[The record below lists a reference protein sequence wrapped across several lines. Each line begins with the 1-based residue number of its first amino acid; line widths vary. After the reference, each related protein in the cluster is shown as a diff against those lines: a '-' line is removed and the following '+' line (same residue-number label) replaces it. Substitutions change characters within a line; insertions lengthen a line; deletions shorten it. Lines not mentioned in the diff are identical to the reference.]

1 MRYPSYPLVTHDPY
15 FSIWSATDNLN
26 ESWPKHWTGTN
37 HELCGIIRI
46 DEKPYAYLG
55 APGGI
60 DKMTQTSV
68 NVTPTRTIYTFKQD
82 GVKLT
87 LTFLTPA
94 LPQKLDILS
103 RSLTYVV
110 YDLEAMDNQPHDVQI
125 YLDLAG
131 ELCVND
137 AQDEVSPAGFA
148 IESMGLL
155 SFTPAQ
161 PKMLQKVGDNLRI
174 EWGRVYLGFPHKFSP
189 DATIAPRAEL
199 RSTFKDSGLLPQNDF
214 LEPTCTIRHPKL
226 AAATA
231 FDLLVE
237 PGSSESAH
245 LIVAYDDIHSLEFL
259 RQRLDAYWR
268 KDGKTFAEMLND
280 AEDQFQQLRDECVA
294 FDDKLLADCAA
305 AGGDDYADLCAI
317 AYRQAIAA
325 HKLVAAADGT
335 PLFFSKEN
343 FSNGCIC
350 TVDITYPSAPLFLL
364 TQPKLLKGMMIPILE
379 YASLDRWKFNFA
391 PHDLGTYPLAN
402 GQVYGGGEK
411 SEVNQMPVEE
421 SGNMLILA
429 GALLEFE
436 KDIDFVAKYWNLLK
450 TWADYLL
457 EKGYDPENQ
466 LCTDDFAGHLAH
478 NTNLSIKAIMAMAA
492 FSKIAKALGKQDI
505 ADQFMNAAKNAA
517 EKWQVDALD
526 DHGAYRL
533 AFDRPG
539 TWSQKYNLVW
549 DKLLNLNLFP
559 AEVKEREVKLYL
571 QKLNEFGLPLD
582 SRKTYTKLDWIIWSA
597 SLAKNDEDFQAI
609 LAPTIKFLQETP
621 DRVPLTDWYETTNAK
636 KVGFQ
641 ARAVVGGLFIKL
653 LYNPNTRKNYR

>member
-1 MRYPSYPLVTHDPY
+1 
-15 FSIWSATDNLN
+15 
-26 ESWPKHWTGTN
+26 
-37 HELCGIIRI
+37 
-46 DEKPYAYLG
+46 
-55 APGGI
+55 
-60 DKMTQTSV
+60 
-68 NVTPTRTIYTFKQD
+68 
-82 GVKLT
+82 
-87 LTFLTPA
+87 
-94 LPQKLDILS
+94 
-103 RSLTYVV
+103 
-110 YDLEAMDNQPHDVQI
+110 
-125 YLDLAG
+125 
-131 ELCVND
+131 
-137 AQDEVSPAGFA
+137 
-148 IESMGLL
+148 
-155 SFTPAQ
+155 
-161 PKMLQKVGDNLRI
+161 
-174 EWGRVYLGFPHKFSP
+174 
-189 DATIAPRAEL
+189 
-199 RSTFKDSGLLPQNDF
+199 
-214 LEPTCTIRHPKL
+214 
-226 AAATA
+226 
-231 FDLLVE
+231 
-237 PGSSESAH
+237 
-245 LIVAYDDIHSLEFL
+245 
-259 RQRLDAYWR
+259 
-268 KDGKTFAEMLND
+268 MLND

>member
-1 MRYPSYPLVTHDPY
+1 ME
-15 FSIWSATDNLN
+15 I
-26 ESWPKHWTGTN
+26 
-37 HELCGIIRI
+37 
-46 DEKPYAYLG
+46 
-55 APGGI
+55 
-60 DKMTQTSV
+60 
-68 NVTPTRTIYTFKQD
+68 
-82 GVKLT
+82 
-87 LTFLTPA
+87 
-94 LPQKLDILS
+94 
-103 RSLTYVV
+103 
-110 YDLEAMDNQPHDVQI
+110 
-125 YLDLAG
+125 
-131 ELCVND
+131 
-137 AQDEVSPAGFA
+137 
-148 IESMGLL
+148 
-155 SFTPAQ
+155 
-161 PKMLQKVGDNLRI
+161 
-174 EWGRVYLGFPHKFSP
+174 
-189 DATIAPRAEL
+189 
-199 RSTFKDSGLLPQNDF
+199 
-214 LEPTCTIRHPKL
+214 
-226 AAATA
+226 
-231 FDLLVE
+231 
-237 PGSSESAH
+237 
-245 LIVAYDDIHSLEFL
+245 
-259 RQRLDAYWR
+259 
-268 KDGKTFAEMLND
+268 
-280 AEDQFQQLRDECVA
+280 QLR
-294 FDDKLLADCAA
+294 
-305 AGGDDYADLCAI
+305 
-317 AYRQAIAA
+317 
-325 HKLVAAADGT
+325 
-335 PLFFSKEN
+335 
-343 FSNGCIC
+343 
-350 TVDITYPSAPLFLL
+350 
-364 TQPKLLKGMMIPILE
+364 
-379 YASLDRWKFNFA
+379 